1 MQKLLRIG
9 FFYAVYKVSD
19 GFCQKEL
26 KNSLEMKEFLRLLKA
41 YFILLSVHL
50 YLRNQPF
57 DEIHGL
63 YALI

>member
-1 MQKLLRIG
+1 MDFAK
-9 FFYAVYKVSD
+9 
-19 GFCQKEL
+19 
-26 KNSLEMKEFLRLLKA
+26 KNSLKMKEFLRLLKA